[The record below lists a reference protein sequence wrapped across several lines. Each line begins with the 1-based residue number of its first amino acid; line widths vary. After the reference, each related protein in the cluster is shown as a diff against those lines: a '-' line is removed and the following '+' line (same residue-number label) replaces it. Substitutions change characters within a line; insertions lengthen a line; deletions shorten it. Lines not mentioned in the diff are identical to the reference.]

1 MQSHR
6 MHVRIFTD
14 VENPHSGFKTSAQ
27 PKKLPR
33 NHLISLTVE
42 HLSPQFTVEYVL
54 FARSIPNIHST

>member
-1 MQSHR
+1 M
-6 MHVRIFTD
+6 TL
-14 VENPHSGFKTSAQ
+14 SGFKTSAQ

-54 FARSIPNIHST
+54 FARSIPNIHSSEESRNLGGARQ